1 MTADIRAYVKNT
13 EEIVISNK
21 KTMVYIEKSSSCK
34 NIGIAW
40 NDRNVENKYRIGFRI

>member
-21 KTMVYIEKSSSCK
+21 KTMVANSIGRPWTKSYTRPLYTIRRDPLSEK
-34 NIGIAW
+34 
-40 NDRNVENKYRIGFRI
+40 